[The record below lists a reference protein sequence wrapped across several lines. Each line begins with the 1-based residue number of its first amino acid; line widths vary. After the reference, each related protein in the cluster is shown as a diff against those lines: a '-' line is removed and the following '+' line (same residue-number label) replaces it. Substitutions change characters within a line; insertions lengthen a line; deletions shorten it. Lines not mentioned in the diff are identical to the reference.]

1 MKSVKNP
8 ITLFAI
14 AGLVILE
21 SIALIKG
28 IDGAA
33 FGICIAAIAGLAGY
47 KIKPPTK
54 PS

>member
-1 MKSVKNP
+1 MTKLKNP
-8 ITLFAI
+8 VTLSAI

-21 SIALIKG
+21 SIALIMG
-28 IDGAA
+28 INGAA

>member
-1 MKSVKNP
+1 MKTVKNP
-8 ITLFAI
+8 VTLFAL

-21 SIALIKG
+21 SIALFKG

-47 KIKPPTK
+47 KIKAPSK

>member
-1 MKSVKNP
+1 MLSATNL
-8 ITLFAI
+8 ITCVAI
-14 AGLVILE
+14 AALVTLE

-47 KIKPPTK
+47 KIKPPSN